1 MNILLKIDG
10 MTCQNCARHVREA
23 LHKVAGVESAEVDL
37 GNGTALV
44 QASGT
49 DMHAAALV
57 HAIEEAGYGAELGE
71 E

>member
-23 LHKVAGVESAEVDL
+23 LQKVAGVESAEVDL

-44 QASGT
+44 QARGG

-57 HAIEEAGYGAELGE
+57 HAVEQAGYAAELSGG
-71 E
+71 